1 MPTSSFPEAV
11 LTKFIL
17 CDKLLLFSIFDTPL
31 FCDPLPLYKFLKA
44 VHGWSLSNCLV
55 PYLFLPGGCV
65 DRVHTLRQITAV
77 FHSGVAAG
85 VDAVG
90 HVAGAVADAPLAA
103 VDCRGCDDAGGADG
117 CNLLTGLLTGLRSY
131 CSCLGCLDLSLGLLV
146 SCG

>member
-1 MPTSSFPEAV
+1 MDGPLV
-11 LTKFIL
+11 IL
-17 CDKLLLFSIFDTPL
+17 
-31 FCDPLPLYKFLKA
+31 
-44 VHGWSLSNCLV
+44 LV

-103 VDCRGCDDAGGADG
+103 VDRRGCDDAGGADG

-131 CSCLGCLDLSLGLLV
+131 CSCLGCLDLSLGGLLV
-146 SCG
+146 SGCGPGGGHGGNGG